1 MTLAD
6 IITALKQPV
15 PSSFIS
21 RKKVGSSELDY
32 IAWFD
37 YCDLLDER
45 CGLGKWQW
53 EITNVMTSE
62 NNKMIEGKLI
72 PDNRLF
78 ITGKLTIFGDDANGT
93 LRART
98 ISQMAT
104 GTEILNC
111 SSYGDPSSN
120 AEAMALRR
128 CCAKF
133 GLARELWRKDNKTKF
148 NNSPSNNSKPLGK
161 REITRDEW
169 LAMKANQG

>member
-1 MTLAD
+1 MTLKD

-21 RKKVGSSELDY
+21 RKKVGNSELDY
-32 IAWFD
+32 ISWFD

-45 CGLGKWQW
+45 CGLGNWQW
-53 EITNVMTSE
+53 EITNVMTA
-62 NNKMIEGKLI
+62 
-72 PDNRLF
+72 DNRLV
-78 ITGKLTIFGDDANGT
+78 ITGKLTIFGDD
-93 LRART
+93 RT

-104 GTEILNC
+104 GTEVLNC

-133 GLARELWRKDNKTKF
+133 GLSRELWRKDDK
-148 NNSPSNNSKPLGK
+148 PSSTPKPTGK
-161 REITRDEW
+161 GEISREQW
-169 LAMKANQG
+169 LALRAKQG